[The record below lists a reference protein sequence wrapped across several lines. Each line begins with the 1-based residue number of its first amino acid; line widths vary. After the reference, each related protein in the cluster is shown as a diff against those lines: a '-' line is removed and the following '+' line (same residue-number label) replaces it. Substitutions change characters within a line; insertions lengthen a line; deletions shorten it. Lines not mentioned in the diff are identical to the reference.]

1 MSDFLVAIGLVLVI
15 EGVLYGG
22 FPKLARRLAA
32 EAVAMPDEVLRIAG
46 LVVLC
51 LGVLVVWLVRG

>member
-1 MSDFLVAIGLVLVI
+1 MF

-22 FPKLARRLAA
+22 MPRLARRLAA
-32 EAVAMPDEVLRIAG
+32 EVLTMPEQALRIGGLAAVA
-46 LVVLC
+46 